1 MPKRKYTHYD
11 YEYGDYPPP
20 KKSLTQRMNE
30 RVTSKIKSIED
41 KEYRKKKRKLDD
53 IKEQEEM

>member
-1 MPKRKYTHYD
+1 MPKRKYTLYD
-11 YEYGDYPPP
+11 AEIGDYPPP
-20 KKSLTQRMNE
+20 KKSRKQKLNAFVKEQL
-30 RVTSKIKSIED
+30 KSIED